1 MLTTILLVLE
11 LLLAVGLIVL
21 VAVQQAK
28 GEGLSAFGGG
38 SGQNFFTKN
47 KGMEA
52 ILDKATVW
60 VLAAFMVITVVFM
73 FV

>member
-11 LLLAVGLIVL
+11 LVLAIGLIVL

-28 GEGLSAFGGG
+28 GEGLGAFGG
-38 SGQNFFTKN
+38 SSQNFFTKN

-60 VLAAFMVITVVFM
+60 VLAAFMVVTIAFM

>member
-11 LLLAVGLIVL
+11 LVFAVGLIVL
-21 VAVQQAK
+21 VAVQQSK
-28 GEGLSAFGGG
+28 GEGLGAIGGG
-38 SGQNFFTKN
+38 NQNFFTKN
-47 KGMEA
+47 KGLEA

-60 VLAAFMVITVVFM
+60 VLAAFMVITVAFM